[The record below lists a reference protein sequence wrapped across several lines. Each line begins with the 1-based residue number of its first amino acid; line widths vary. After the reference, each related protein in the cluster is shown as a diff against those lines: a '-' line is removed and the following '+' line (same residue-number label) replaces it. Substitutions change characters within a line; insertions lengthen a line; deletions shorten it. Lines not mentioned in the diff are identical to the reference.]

1 MILFIIGL
9 VSGIVSGMGIGGGT
23 ILIPAL
29 VIFIKP
35 EQHVAQ
41 SINLLFFV
49 PTAITALVIHIRN
62 KSIDFKTSLPIMIF
76 GLVGAY
82 MGARLALSVSGLTL
96 KKVFGVFLLIVG
108 CYEMFRKADKRKSIV
123 KN

>member
-1 MILFIIGL
+1 

>member
-1 MILFIIGL
+1 
-9 VSGIVSGMGIGGGT
+9 
-23 ILIPAL
+23 
-29 VIFIKP
+29 
-35 EQHVAQ
+35 
-41 SINLLFFV
+41 
-49 PTAITALVIHIRN
+49 
-62 KSIDFKTSLPIMIF
+62 MIF

>member
-108 CYEMFRKADKRKSIV
+108 CYEMFRKADKRKSIGE
-123 KN
+123 N